1 LLAALY
7 TQGGSVKINSLVDQ
21 AEHNLI
27 KRVDGFEGALG
38 TLDATLQNFGD
49 YSITLSC
56 ISLLNPEL
64 IIKNGCPIAKFPG
77 SSEPLPLDC
86 FHVDTLHHSKA
97 DGQNPEIFK
106 AIGVAL
112 AQSWNRVLK
121 ESNLAGGFIY
131 TEENGYDVEYRI

>member
-1 LLAALY
+1 MNL
-7 TQGGSVKINSLVDQ
+7 NSLVDQ
-21 AEHNLI
+21 AEHNLL
-27 KRVDGFEGALG
+27 KRVDGLEGSLG

-64 IIKNGCPIAKFPG
+64 IIKDGCPVAKFPG
-77 SSEPLPLDC
+77 SSESLPLDC

-97 DGQNPEIFK
+97 DGQNSEIFK

-121 ESNLAGGFIY
+121 DSNLVGSFSYI
-131 TEENGYDVEYRI
+131 EESGYDVVFRI

>member
-1 LLAALY
+1 MN
-7 TQGGSVKINSLVDQ
+7 INSLVNQ

-27 KRVDGFEGALG
+27 KRVDGFEGSLG

-56 ISLLNPEL
+56 FSLLNPEI
-64 IIKNGCPIAKFPG
+64 IIKDGCPVAKFSG
-77 SSEPLPLDC
+77 SSEQLPLDC

-97 DGQNPEIFK
+97 DGQKPDIFK

-121 ESNLAGGFIY
+121 ESNLLGNFSY
-131 TEENGYDVEYRI
+131 TEESGYDVVFRI